1 MRTFFSRK
9 QFLRAA
15 LCACAVSG
23 MTGVSGVALA
33 QTQTQTQTQT
43 DYPQR
48 PIKLV
53 VPFLAGGATDILGR
67 LLATSLGE
75 RLGQAVVVENKP
87 GAGTMVA
94 AAMIAKAPPD
104 GYTLFLG
111 SSSTLVLNPAIRKTL
126 AYDPLKSFTM
136 LGSVATMGQLVVVN
150 PQTNIKSLKELI
162 AAANAPGNTLSYA
175 SFGSGSSAHFGA
187 ELLQSTIGTKMTH
200 VPFNGSSQSLT
211 SVMAG
216 QVPVGIDTVVAS
228 LPQVRAGKVQ
238 AIASLSAERHP
249 LYPDVPT
256 VAESGYPGF
265 ASEAWFALM
274 GPAGLPAPVRDKI
287 ESALEHAMA
296 QPELLRKLREVGLNP
311 QWTNGKL
318 LMARTERE
326 LPEMKAIATKAEIHA
341 D

>member
-23 MTGVSGVALA
+23 MTGVSGAA
-33 QTQTQTQTQT
+33 QAQTQTQTQT

-111 SSSTLVLNPAIRKTL
+111 SSITLVLNPAIRKTL
-126 AYDPLKSFTM
+126 AYDPLNSFTM
-136 LGSVATMGQLVVVN
+136 LGSFVIMG
-150 PQTNIKSLKELI
+150 
-162 AAANAPGNTLSYA
+162 
-175 SFGSGSSAHFGA
+175 
-187 ELLQSTIGTKMTH
+187 
-200 VPFNGSSQSLT
+200 
-211 SVMAG
+211 
-216 QVPVGIDTVVAS
+216 
-228 LPQVRAGKVQ
+228 
-238 AIASLSAERHP
+238 
-249 LYPDVPT
+249 
-256 VAESGYPGF
+256 
-265 ASEAWFALM
+265 
-274 GPAGLPAPVRDKI
+274 
-287 ESALEHAMA
+287 
-296 QPELLRKLREVGLNP
+296 
-311 QWTNGKL
+311 
-318 LMARTERE
+318 
-326 LPEMKAIATKAEIHA
+326 
-341 D
+341 